1 MKKTV
6 IIGNWKMNKTYS
18 ETLKFISEFAS
29 LYNQNKDK
37 VYSNLDFAVALPF
50 TNLSAAQSNT
60 VAELQFSAQD
70 MSQHQKGAYTG
81 EISADMLLDLNVKY
95 VILGHSER
103 RTYHH
108 ETDELVNNKAKL
120 AIEKGL
126 VPVICVGET
135 LEEYQAGKTQE
146 VVRTQI
152 ENSLKD
158 LDLSKI
164 IVAYEPVWAIGTGK
178 VATPEIAENVCE
190 FIKSI
195 TSQDLVLQYGGSVN
209 PKNIED
215 LHSQPH
221 IDGFLVGGASLEA
234 ESFLSL
240 LTLGK

>member
-1 MKKTV
+1 
-6 IIGNWKMNKTYS
+6 S
-18 ETLKFISEFAS
+18 
-29 LYNQNKDK
+29 
-37 VYSNLDFAVALPF
+37 
-50 TNLSAAQSNT
+50 

-146 VVRTQI
+146 VVKTQI
-152 ENSLKD
+152 ENSLKY

-178 VATPEIAENVCE
+178 VATP
-190 FIKSI
+190 
-195 TSQDLVLQYGGSVN
+195 
-209 PKNIED
+209 
-215 LHSQPH
+215 
-221 IDGFLVGGASLEA
+221 
-234 ESFLSL
+234 
-240 LTLGK
+240 

>member
-18 ETLKFISEFAS
+18 ETLKFISEFDS

-50 TNLSAAQSNT
+50 TNLAAAQSNS

-146 VVRTQI
+146 VVKTQI
-152 ENSLKD
+152 ENS
-158 LDLSKI
+158 
-164 IVAYEPVWAIGTGK
+164 
-178 VATPEIAENVCE
+178 
-190 FIKSI
+190 
-195 TSQDLVLQYGGSVN
+195 
-209 PKNIED
+209 
-215 LHSQPH
+215 
-221 IDGFLVGGASLEA
+221 
-234 ESFLSL
+234 
-240 LTLGK
+240 